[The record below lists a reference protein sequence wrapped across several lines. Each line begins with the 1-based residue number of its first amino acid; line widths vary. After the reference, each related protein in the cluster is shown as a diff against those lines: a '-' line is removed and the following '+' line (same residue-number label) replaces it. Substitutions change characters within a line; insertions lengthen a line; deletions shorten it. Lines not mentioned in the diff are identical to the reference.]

1 MMRMPFDFKKFML
14 RISAILI
21 FSLAILIYVFPVDGK
36 IDVALIHPWMDQFG
50 NFTERDNWYLVHL
63 NHKVFKNLLIVVY
76 VSFLVLWLASFKIEK
91 LKPSRWLYGY
101 MFMVSLLSTAL
112 ISVLKSQSSHACPWD
127 MVEKTTTG
135 FMWNFTATHGHCFP
149 GGNASTG
156 FALIT
161 GFFVFRL
168 IQPKRAWFYL
178 LAGLALGFMMGWGQM
193 MRGAH
198 FLSHN
203 LWTGW
208 VILCFNT
215 LLYAYFHKF
224 FERQKQ
230 SIQPK
235 NPSDQSLQ
243 D

>member
-1 MMRMPFDFKKFML
+1 MPFDFKKFML

-21 FSLAILIYVFPVDGK
+21 FSLAILIYVFPIYGK
-36 IDVALIHPWMDQFG
+36 IDLALIQPWIDQFG
-50 NFTERDNWYLVHL
+50 HFTERNNWYLVHL
-63 NHKVFKNLLIVVY
+63 NHKVFKQLLIAVY
-76 VSFLVLWLASFKIEK
+76 LSFLVLWLASFKLEK
-91 LKPSRWLYGY
+91 LRPQRWLYGY
-101 MFMVSLLSTAL
+101 MFVVSILSTAL
-112 ISVLKSQSSHACPWD
+112 IGILKSQSAHACPWD
-127 MVEKTTTG
+127 MTEQTATG
-135 FMWNFTATHGHCFP
+135 FIWNFTATHGHCFP
-149 GGNASTG
+149 GGHASTG

-178 LAGLALGFMMGWGQM
+178 IAGLLLGFMMGWGQM

-208 VILCFNT
+208 IILCFNT
-215 LLYAYFHKF
+215 ALYAYFYKF
-224 FERQKQ
+224 FEQQKK
-230 SIQPK
+230 STLSKDISALPL
-235 NPSDQSLQ
+235 D

>member
-1 MMRMPFDFKKFML
+1 MPFDFKKFML

-21 FSLAILIYVFPVDGK
+21 FSLAILIYVFPIYGK
-36 IDVALIHPWMDQFG
+36 IDLALIQPWIDQFG
-50 NFTERDNWYLVHL
+50 HFTERNNWYLVHL
-63 NHKVFKNLLIVVY
+63 NHKVFKQLLIAVY
-76 VSFLVLWLASFKIEK
+76 LSFFVLWLASFKLEK
-91 LKPSRWLYGY
+91 LRPQRWLYGY
-101 MFMVSLLSTAL
+101 MFVVSILSTAL
-112 ISVLKSQSSHACPWD
+112 IGILKSQSAHACPWD
-127 MVEKTTTG
+127 MTEQTATG
-135 FMWNFTATHGHCFP
+135 FIWNFTATHGHCFP
-149 GGNASTG
+149 GGHASTG

-178 LAGLALGFMMGWGQM
+178 IAGLLLGFMMGWGQM

-208 VILCFNT
+208 IILCFNT
-215 LLYAYFHKF
+215 ALYAYFYKF
-224 FERQKQ
+224 FEQQKK
-230 SIQPK
+230 STLSKDISALPL
-235 NPSDQSLQ
+235 D

>member
-1 MMRMPFDFKKFML
+1 MPFDFKKFML

-21 FSLAILIYVFPVDGK
+21 FSLAILIYVFPIYGK
-36 IDVALIHPWMDQFG
+36 IDLALIQPWIDQFG
-50 NFTERDNWYLVHL
+50 HFTERNNWYLVHL
-63 NHKVFKNLLIVVY
+63 NHKVFKQLLIAVY
-76 VSFLVLWLASFKIEK
+76 LSFFVLWLASFKIEK
-91 LKPSRWLYGY
+91 LRPQRWLYGY
-101 MFMVSLLSTAL
+101 MFVVSILSTAL
-112 ISVLKSQSSHACPWD
+112 IGILKSQSAHACPWD
-127 MVEKTTTG
+127 MTEQTATG
-135 FMWNFTATHGHCFP
+135 FIWNFTATHGHCFP
-149 GGNASTG
+149 GGHASTG

-178 LAGLALGFMMGWGQM
+178 IAGLLLGFMMGWGQM

-208 VILCFNT
+208 IILCFNT
-215 LLYAYFHKF
+215 ALYAYFYKF
-224 FERQKQ
+224 FEQQKQ
-230 SIQPK
+230 STLSKDISALPL
-235 NPSDQSLQ
+235 D

>member
-1 MMRMPFDFKKFML
+1 MPFDFKKFML

-21 FSLAILIYVFPVDGK
+21 FSLAILIYVFPIYGK
-36 IDVALIHPWMDQFG
+36 IDLALIQPWIDQFG
-50 NFTERDNWYLVHL
+50 HFTERNNWYLVHL
-63 NHKVFKNLLIVVY
+63 NHKVFKQLLIAVY
-76 VSFLVLWLASFKIEK
+76 LSFFVLWLASFKLEK
-91 LKPSRWLYGY
+91 LRPQRWLYGY
-101 MFMVSLLSTAL
+101 MFVVSILSTAL
-112 ISVLKSQSSHACPWD
+112 IGILKSQSAHACPWD
-127 MVEKTTTG
+127 MTEQTATG
-135 FMWNFTATHGHCFP
+135 FIWNFTATHGHCFP
-149 GGNASTG
+149 GGHASTG

-178 LAGLALGFMMGWGQM
+178 IAGLLLGFMMGWGQM

-208 VILCFNT
+208 IILCFNT
-215 LLYAYFHKF
+215 ALYAYFYKF
-224 FERQKQ
+224 FEQQKQ
-230 SIQPK
+230 STLSKDISALPL
-235 NPSDQSLQ
+235 D

>member
-1 MMRMPFDFKKFML
+1 MPFDFKKFML

-21 FSLAILIYVFPVDGK
+21 FSLAILIYVFPIYGK
-36 IDVALIHPWMDQFG
+36 IDLALIQPWIDQFG
-50 NFTERDNWYLVHL
+50 HFTERNNWYLVHL
-63 NHKVFKNLLIVVY
+63 NHKVFKQLLIAVY
-76 VSFLVLWLASFKIEK
+76 LSFFVLWLASFKLEK
-91 LKPSRWLYGY
+91 LRPQRWLYGY
-101 MFMVSLLSTAL
+101 MFVVSILSTAL
-112 ISVLKSQSSHACPWD
+112 IGILKSQSAHACPWD
-127 MVEKTTTG
+127 MTEQTATG
-135 FMWNFTATHGHCFP
+135 FIWNFTATHGHCFP
-149 GGNASTG
+149 GGHASTG

-178 LAGLALGFMMGWGQM
+178 IAGLLLGFMMGWGQM

-208 VILCFNT
+208 IILCFNT
-215 LLYAYFHKF
+215 ALYAYFYKF
-224 FERQKQ
+224 FKQQKQ
-230 SIQPK
+230 STLSKDISALPL
-235 NPSDQSLQ
+235 D